1 MSRAEE
7 RARAFYLPVVMVL
20 GNPDGL
26 YEEQCFAREHKIKG
40 FVDGYEQAEKD
51 LTDKAKFSSGWDG
64 FYYGQGYKQAF
75 KDIWHNVK
83 DEKPEL
89 RRTVICVNELV
100 VEAELYTDDNEL
112 DEIEHY
118 TKWCYLDDILPK
130 E

>member
-1 MSRAEE
+1 MEGAKEKAKSYCKEKGYKSE
-7 RARAFYLPVVMVL
+7 WIKPYLA
-20 GNPDGL
+20 
-26 YEEQCFAREHKIKG
+26 YIE
-40 FVDGYEQAEKD
+40 GYEQA
-51 LTDKAKFSSGWDG
+51 L
-64 FYYGQGYKQAF
+64 

-89 RRTVICVNELV
+89 RRTVICVNELM

>member
-1 MSRAEE
+1 MTKAEE
-7 RARAFYLPVVMVL
+7 QALKAYPREDDAWCE
-20 GNPDGL
+20 GN
-26 YEEQCFAREHKIKG
+26 
-40 FVDGYEQAEKD
+40 VDRRI
-51 LTDKAKFSSGWDG
+51 
-64 FYYGQGYKQAF
+64 GYKQGYNQALQ
-75 KDIWHNVK
+75 DLWHNVK

-100 VEAELYTDDNEL
+100 VETELYTDDNEL

>member
-1 MSRAEE
+1 MTRAEE
-7 RARAFYLPVVMVL
+7 QALKAYPKRGWKCKDSEGNDKFLDANRERRLAF
-20 GNPDGL
+20 
-26 YEEQCFAREHKIKG
+26 IK
-40 FVDGYEQAEKD
+40 GYEQALE
-51 LTDKAKFSSGWDG
+51 
-64 FYYGQGYKQAF
+64 
-75 KDIWHNVK
+75 DIWHNVK

-89 RRTVICVNELV
+89 RRTVICVNELM

>member
-1 MSRAEE
+1 MNKVEE
-7 RARAFYLPVVMVL
+7 RARAFYLPIVMVL

-26 YEEQCFAREHKIKG
+26 FQEECFARDCKIKG
-40 FVDGYEQAEKD
+40 FVE
-51 LTDKAKFSSGWDG
+51 
-64 FYYGQGYKQAF
+64 GYKQAL

-89 RRTVICVNELV
+89 RRTVICVNELM
-100 VEAELYTDDNEL
+100 VEAELYTDDCEL

-118 TKWCYLDDILPK
+118 TKWCYLDDILPN

>member
-1 MSRAEE
+1 MIRAEE
-7 RARAFYLPVVMVL
+7 QALKAYPRDDDAWVE
-20 GNPDGL
+20 GN
-26 YEEQCFAREHKIKG
+26 
-40 FVDGYEQAEKD
+40 VDRRI
-51 LTDKAKFSSGWDG
+51 
-64 FYYGQGYKQAF
+64 GYKQGYNQALQ
-75 KDIWHNVK
+75 DLWHNVK

-100 VEAELYTDDNEL
+100 VETELYTDDNEL